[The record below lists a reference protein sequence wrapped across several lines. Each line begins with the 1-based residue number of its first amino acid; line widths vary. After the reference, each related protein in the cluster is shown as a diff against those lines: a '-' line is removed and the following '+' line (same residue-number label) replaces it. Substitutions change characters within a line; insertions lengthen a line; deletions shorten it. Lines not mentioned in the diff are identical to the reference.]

1 MNKHVHR
8 LVFDRRRGMRVPA
21 AEHARSAGKAG
32 GGQTRAAAVV
42 GVVSLLM
49 GAGAQA
55 QSQMVSAGTLSSSAM
70 GATRLSTS
78 ALPAQ
83 ALSPTRSVS
92 DMVSQVL
99 ASGRPNLPVFSNDFK
114 ADNRGQFEI
123 KDPTASDIYLM
134 RVLQQSGAIIINWDS
149 FDIGKGYTV
158 RFEQP
163 AGGRALN
170 KVRGNATSLID
181 GALQANG
188 EVMVE
193 NGAGIIFG
201 KNARVDTGSLVATAL
216 SIAQAS
222 AGYAVKDSDLF
233 KDPNDPTMLNL
244 YQWRDGRAVFGGDET
259 KTAGFVATEPGA
271 VIRALAGGKV
281 IMVAPRVVNKGLIES
296 PSGQT
301 VLAAGKTVYLYA
313 PLDRAQRGLL
323 VAVDNFT
330 DTTLA
335 DISKS
340 VEDAIVREVDEAINK
355 GTLPKEKREEA
366 IKAAPR
372 PSTLGSVENVR
383 EGDAFTSGL
392 VRADK
397 GTINLV
403 GAAIRQKG
411 QLTATT
417 AVKAQNG
424 AIFLQAMK
432 DTFDDVGVRKAKT
445 LGTVELGAGSI
456 TEVLPSSD
464 GLLSADGK
472 AVASQQVVGI
482 VQGDE
487 STSTVVLNKIGV
499 NPNEVLRAPATPA
512 EPVRPT
518 VPADDATDTV
528 KAKYQTDLAQYLV
541 DKAAYERS
549 ELSVQ
554 ASANTFYRSRI
565 DILGNDITLRTGA
578 RVQAPSGEINILAA
592 KDWQDSPLRLASNGA
607 VLKDGS
613 RVVMEAG
620 AVVDASGL
628 DNLLLPA
635 QRNQLKAQ
643 LFSAELSDSP
653 LQRAG
658 VVYRQTVMADAR
670 RLVDLG
676 DTSGYY
682 SNLRYTAAEMSTSGG
697 LIRMQAQGALMLDP
711 DARVDFSG
719 GAVTYDAGTLVS
731 SVLLR
736 NGLITLANDARRDV
750 IYDTF
755 IADPTSTSKDDLARY
770 GLSGLTLPASSVL
783 TGQFVGKSAGAAVLG
798 APVASL
804 GAVLDGSVRMS
815 EVQRNASQMAGR
827 DPGLSTMLQER
838 DSATSPV
845 WAGVDDLNASD
856 RTVRLS
862 QLLTKEANEA
872 ASGYQPQLFA
882 GLRPTAG
889 LLVVGREIDA
899 DSASRAKSSLVSSVS
914 ITGQA
919 VAAPR
924 ISGDL
929 GTEAWNQLL
938 AQVGSKTVLSTAQ
951 MQRAGL
957 AGVTLFADNV
967 QYGNTATQDAPSLQ
981 LAAGGSFV
989 AKARE
994 GDVVLHGSITVPGG
1008 NISVTAQGGDLT
1020 LTSGSRL
1027 DAGGTR
1033 RDDRVAGQQT
1043 PAPALKGGSVSLTAL
1058 DDVVLAQ
1065 GSEVDVSGTA
1075 WRGADDSL
1083 VKGRAGTLT
1092 VKVNNGA
1099 SSAGGVM
1106 PDGMPTLAGTLSGF
1120 DFAGGGKL
1128 VLGGLPGVVLGGARE
1143 GAFSLSTG
1151 LYANRGFGTVE
1162 VESLGHVD
1170 VLANAQVKPVL
1181 VNMQSLSSAYSF
1193 VTGTTHALTTLE
1205 TGLRSGTHLALT
1217 ASTEPAVAAK
1227 VRNGFAAGVGADV
1240 RVGKGAV
1247 LDMGM
1252 GGSITLKAGGSIDMA
1267 GTLRA
1272 LGGDVSLGIL
1282 KALGKRGVTNA
1293 TDFEEYGYVAGQAIH
1308 LRNESLID
1316 VSGAVKAVEKRSSLA
1331 SLLGLSQPLEGEV
1344 LAGGTVTLGGKDGE
1358 TTRGQI
1364 LMESNATIRLNGASG
1379 ILSRD
1384 ITGTAPSRISAAAGT
1399 LNIMSTDGFSL
1410 LGKVEAAAP
1419 DASVAGGT
1427 IHIGL
1432 SREGTIDN
1440 VETAG
1445 KTYPAGALA
1454 GKSTIRITDT
1464 QASAKQLSD
1473 SGRLFGEGVVSA
1485 DLLNNSGFDR
1495 VQLRADDTIQLN
1507 AGVSLKA
1514 AENRTRLQSV
1524 VLDAPVVE
1532 LTNKLKTTV
1541 TTSTEGGVTT
1551 TITTVA
1557 NEAASEAA
1565 KTVADH
1571 VIQAHHVA
1579 MGPVT
1584 SNGGTKDTVAASQR
1598 TLAGN
1603 RWLEVQA
1610 GLIEVNG
1617 DTAVQGANRVD
1628 LNATLGRT
1636 ANTALNRQN
1645 GEIRF
1650 IGQRPLAAALTADRT
1665 MRGQFNFQGELN
1677 LTAGQSYAT
1686 TLSNYT
1692 LLGKAGSTLNVF
1704 SPASGSTS
1712 QTPLS
1717 ALATLK
1723 LNATQVNLD
1732 GVIRQ
1737 PVGSI
1742 DVTADTL
1749 TLGDRAALSI
1759 SADGVTVPVGM
1770 TVNKTTWV
1778 YSPQGQVEDNVP
1790 DTGNVVQDITQ
1801 LPITK
1806 QIKLNGKTLSLS
1818 TSSTVEAQAG
1828 GDIAAWQF
1836 NTGVGGTTDTYLR
1849 QGLFAVL
1856 PSYGYDFAPY
1866 DADIRARTQQIG
1878 TDLKVGDQV
1887 TITTGN
1893 GVLAAGNYTLLDARY
1908 GILPGAVLVS
1918 ATTLDVSRPMPV
1930 AVRNDDGSV
1939 TVSGYRTSTGTA
1951 QNGGN
1956 DQRQA
1961 LLLEPESAFR
1971 AKSDITVVSG
1981 NTFQRERATKDGSTL
1996 PLPGDGGRVS
2006 LTATDAVFNWQARF
2020 NFKGKDGLKAGEFDL
2035 AMPDIEV
2042 RSALP
2047 QIATA
2052 AGVVSMD
2059 QLNALGADSVLL
2071 GGVRTTNSDGSV
2083 TVTREAKSVAFVA
2096 DATGGATPNTLSTQ
2110 GELMAV
2116 AKNSVTVDA
2125 GMTIAST
2132 GKDDGASRSYVVDKD
2147 GALLQVGQRANTD
2160 ITVTGATTGNTAQ
2173 LTVGSSQAGAAAVTL
2188 RGASVQLDSTGTTTL
2203 ADSTVLAT
2211 TSLGLG
2217 AGSVVVGD
2225 AETTPAG
2232 ALQLKG
2238 ELLNRL
2244 NQAERLALRASA
2256 GSLAFAGGTQLGGTG
2271 TKQLTLDAPQLLGVV
2286 ATGATT
2292 EAAAQAVTTVKAQ
2305 EVVLRNSSGLSAD
2318 GLTGVG
2324 QLSVQATPVFTD
2336 GHTGGI
2342 TVAASG
2348 AAGQRLGFTQTTLSS
2363 QGDIV
2368 FRGQGQTNA
2377 QGDVTLSAA
2386 RVTAASDANQ
2396 KLNAAGDL
2404 TIARAEGAR
2413 SLNESVGAGGKLS
2426 LEGRTVSQQ
2435 GNIDIEA
2442 GRLNLMARGD
2452 QGAPAQALVFATGSN
2467 TSVAGRLRNVSDTY
2481 AVASGGGQ
2489 LTAEARQ
2496 GAIVVDGTLS
2506 AAAPTLPKGV
2516 TGDAPAAG
2524 TITLKAVGTN
2534 GQVLMG
2540 QQAKLDVSG
2549 AAGQS
2554 GTVAVDTR
2562 QLALTQAAASAAS
2575 ADATLAQNGLEK
2587 LATASRN
2594 ADGSALREFNV
2605 RQRDGSLSFNSQ
2617 VKAAMVA
2624 LTADTG
2630 GLNLGAKASIDA
2642 TTAAGGVVQL
2652 QARDDLT
2659 LNDGASIVARSTR
2672 DGANGGDVLLASGQ
2686 GTIRLGAA
2694 TVVADSEGD
2703 AKDGRVVLRALQTQ
2717 DAQGQYTGM
2726 KVNTLSDSAPATLQ
2740 AGRVQLE
2747 GVRVYDSATI
2757 TSVGTGTASASNLNL
2772 AALTTAATTFAGNQT
2787 AILTA
2792 AGLGSTANASVRA
2805 GTEIRAQGNF
2815 TVATDLVLAAA
2826 TQPMNLTIRA
2836 AGDLN
2841 VNNSVSAGLTN
2852 ATATAT
2858 VQAGDGAS
2866 LRFVAGA
2873 DLASADVNATKADA
2887 STGHFTLAG
2896 NKLIRTTTGSIDVH
2910 ASGDVRL
2917 MAPTLATT
2925 SSIYVTGGQ
2934 SVLGTNEVFG
2944 NENTA
2949 AAATRAANAYRSAA
2963 FTERGER
2970 LSVSAG
2976 GQLGSFASV
2985 ATVNGVTTYVQQQL
2999 SQGTGNYFYHGGNP
3013 NATLATQK
3021 VPVAWWAGFN
3031 EFRQGLGSFG
3041 GGNIDVRA
3049 GGDVS
3054 NIAVVAPTNA
3064 RSVFTGNAAQANLK
3078 VLNGGDV
3085 SVSAGGNLVGGVY
3098 FLGRG
3103 QGRLSAAGGLVEGAD
3118 NVANGTTPST
3128 TAVDN
3133 LGAMLALMDGKWS
3146 VNTLGDLKVSHVYN
3160 PTIVPFRFT
3169 GAGSLNPSN
3178 TTSPSGL
3185 TNANAAVYYTY
3196 GDGAGVSLA
3205 SLQGGVNLAPNAQ
3218 NFNRMHATATAGSLE
3233 LGQNG
3238 DLVKDAS
3245 VPASVLPPVV
3255 SMVSLSKDVVIDSG
3269 GRKNTS
3275 LGTNG
3280 AGGAKLFVMPS
3291 AQSDVNVYAG
3301 RDVKLAADLQLLDA
3315 AQVQLGL
3322 PGVSAPALFA
3332 GNSKSITST
3341 SLQNYT
3347 YLNYNLGGLN
3357 AGTTRDDDARTATA
3371 TRVSSADVYG
3381 RDGKEGNLLN
3391 GLIGDL
3397 AQAGNDSLIRFIAG
3411 RDIAFDKQNDAG
3423 RAVNSFLRTPR
3434 PTEVVAG
3441 RDIVN
3446 PNFLG
3451 QNFDEADVTRLS
3463 AGRDIT
3469 GVPVA
3474 VSARVM
3480 ALGGPGAFKVEAG
3493 RDLELNQMAG
3503 VLAIGNKVNNA
3514 LPSASAKITVAA
3526 GTAKTVNLSEL
3537 QSRYGNQAGLRD
3549 RINQALTDS
3558 GLLPSGAASW
3568 TALSDNEAF
3577 AAFGQLT
3584 EARQVEA
3591 VQAFQNASFAALY
3604 LPEDAGKPAAYY
3616 RSAAFQ
3622 RKKQEAMWAQI
3633 QLAAAGANVIAVS
3646 TDPTEEASRKLRRQA
3661 LFAAAEAVADLAG
3674 YGRTFDGTGDVN
3686 VGQSRVHNLGQGG
3699 GTVLGRADDS
3709 LGGIDVIASGQ
3720 VIAGLPTP
3728 DAPGG
3733 FINFQ
3738 GGSFRSLSEG
3748 DFLAGDQK
3756 VIALGRGNL
3765 LIYSVN
3771 GSIDSGKGS
3780 NTSATDD
3787 VPQPVLNK
3795 RTGLVES
3802 KGNPPTS
3809 GSGFQKVQT
3818 PADMTPVIGLYAPNG
3833 EIRALDAFIKGD
3845 ANISI
3850 VAPTVKGGDN
3860 IGGASGVSSAPAP
3873 TVSISLTPKVAD
3885 TAAGVTQVAQAA
3897 DSKSKVSS
3905 NSVLTVDLLGFGDGN
3920 ATAAGAAE
3928 PPKEKD
3934 KDKEKR

>member
-42 GVVSLLM
+42 GAVSLLL
-49 GAGAQA
+49 GSAAQG
-55 QSQMVSAGTLSSSAM
+55 QSQMVSAGSVSASAM
-70 GATRLSTS
+70 GANRLSTS
-78 ALPAQ
+78 ALADR
-83 ALSPTRSVS
+83 AFSPTRSVA

-99 ASGRPNLPVFSNDFK
+99 ASGRPNLPVFSTTF
-114 ADNRGQFEI
+114 AGDNKGQFSI
-123 KDPTASDIYLM
+123 QDPTPTDAYLM
-134 RVLQQSGAIIINWDS
+134 RVLQQSGAIVINWDS

-163 AGGRALN
+163 TGGRALN
-170 KVRGNATSLID
+170 KVRGASPSLID
-181 GALQANG
+181 GMLQANG

-201 KNARVDTGSLVATAL
+201 KNARVNTGSLVATAL
-216 SIAQAS
+216 SIAQNAM
-222 AGYAVKDSDLF
+222 GNLTDMNSD
-233 KDPNDPTMLNL
+233 KALNL

-271 VIRALAGGKV
+271 VIQALSGGKV
-281 IMVAPRVVNKGLIES
+281 ILVAPRVVNKGLIES

-301 VLAAGKTVYLYA
+301 VLAAGKTVYMYA
-313 PLDRAQRGLL
+313 PTDTAQRGLL

-330 DTTLA
+330 DATLSQIEAQAKEELGLAAADKLPA
-335 DISKS
+335 DIQ
-340 VEDAIVREVDEAINK
+340 
-355 GTLPKEKREEA
+355 
-366 IKAAPR
+366 
-372 PSTLGSVENVR
+372 TLGTVENVR
-383 EGDAFTSGL
+383 EGGAYTSGL

-445 LGTVELGAGSI
+445 LGTVELGAGSL

-472 AVASQQVVGI
+472 AVASQQVVGV

-487 STSTVVLNKIGV
+487 GTSTVVLNKIGV
-499 NPNEVLRAPATPA
+499 NPNEVLRAPETPT

-528 KAKYQTDLAQYLV
+528 KAKYQADLAKYLV
-541 DKAAYERS
+541 DKAAYEQF

-554 ASANTFYRSRI
+554 TSANTFYRSRI

-578 RVQAPSGEINILAA
+578 RVQAPAGEINILAA
-592 KDWQDSPLRLASNGA
+592 KDWQDSPLRLANNVGA
-607 VLKDGS
+607 VKDGS

-643 LFSAELSDSP
+643 LFSVELSDSP

-697 LIRMQAQGALMLDP
+697 VIRMQAQGALMLDP

-755 IADPTSTSKDDLARY
+755 IADPSSTSKDDLARY
-770 GLSGLTLPASSVL
+770 GLSGLTLPAPSVL
-783 TGQFVGKSAGAAVLG
+783 PGQFVGKSAGAAVLG
-798 APVASL
+798 APVESI

-827 DPGLSTMLQER
+827 DPGLSTLLQAK
-838 DSATSPV
+838 DPATSPV
-845 WAGVDDLNASD
+845 WAGVEDLNASD

-889 LLVVGREIDA
+889 LLVVGREIGT
-899 DSASRAKSSLVSSVS
+899 DSASRAALSLVSSVS

-919 VAAPR
+919 LAAPR
-924 ISGDL
+924 ISADL

-938 AQVGSKTVLSTAQ
+938 AQVGSNTVLSTSQ
-951 MQRAGL
+951 LQRAGL
-957 AGVTLFADNV
+957 AGVTLFADKV

-994 GDVVLHGSITVPGG
+994 GDVVLHGGITVPGG
-1008 NISVTAQGGDLT
+1008 NISVTAQGGDVVLT
-1020 LTSGSRL
+1020 TGSRL

-1033 RDDRVAGQQT
+1033 RDDRVAGTQT

-1058 DDVVLAQ
+1058 GDVTLAQ
-1065 GSEVDVSGTA
+1065 GSEVDVSGAA
-1075 WRGADDSL
+1075 WRGSDGSL
-1083 VKGRAGTLT
+1083 TKGRAGTLT

-1099 SSAGGVM
+1099 SAAGGAM

-1120 DFAGGGKL
+1120 DFSGGGTL
-1128 VLGGLPGVVLGGARE
+1128 VLGGLPSVVLGGARE

-1151 LYANRGFGTVE
+1151 LYADRGFGTVE

-1170 VLANAQVKPVL
+1170 VVANARVNPVL
-1181 VNMQSLSSAYSF
+1181 ANMQSLSSAYSYI
-1193 VTGTTHALTTLE
+1193 TGSTHALTTLE
-1205 TGLRSGTHLALT
+1205 AGLRSGTHLTLK
-1217 ASTEPAVAAK
+1217 ASTEPALAAEA
-1227 VRNGFAAGVGADV
+1227 RNGFAEGVGADV

-1252 GGSITLKAGGSIDMA
+1252 GGSITLQAGGNIDMA

-1272 LGGDVSLGIL
+1272 LGGNVSLGIM
-1282 KALGKRGVTNA
+1282 GSRGVENT
-1293 TDFEEYGYVAGQAIH
+1293 TQFENYGYVAGQAIR
-1308 LRNESLID
+1308 LRNDSLID
-1316 VSGAVKAVEKRSSLA
+1316 VSGVVKAVEKRSSFA
-1331 SLLGLSQPLEGEV
+1331 SLLGLPQPLVGEV
-1344 LAGGTVTLGGKDGE
+1344 LAGGTVTLGGADGD
-1358 TTRGQI
+1358 TARGQL
-1364 LMESNATIRLNGASG
+1364 LMEADATIRLNGASG
-1379 ILSRD
+1379 VLSRD
-1384 ITGTAPSRISAAAGT
+1384 ITGSASRISAAAGT
-1399 LNIMSTDGFSL
+1399 LNITSTDGFSL

-1427 IHIGL
+1427 IHIAL

-1440 VETAG
+1440 VQSTG
-1445 KTYPAGALA
+1445 KAYPADALA
-1454 GKSTIRITDT
+1454 GKRSIRITDT
-1464 QASAKQLSD
+1464 QTSAKQLSG

-1485 DLLNNSGFDR
+1485 ELLNNSGFDR

-1507 AGVSLKA
+1507 AGVNLKA
-1514 AENRTRLQSV
+1514 PESRTRLQSV

-1541 TTSTEGGVTT
+1541 TQIPEGTL
-1551 TITTVA
+1551 TTVA
-1557 NEAASEAA
+1557 NEAVSEAA
-1565 KTVADH
+1565 KTVPDH

-1584 SNGGTKDTVAASQR
+1584 SQGGTRDTVAASQR
-1598 TLAGN
+1598 ALAGN

-1636 ANTALNRQN
+1636 ANTTLDRQN

-1650 IGQRPLAAALTADRT
+1650 IGQRPLTAALTADRT
-1665 MRGQFNFQGELN
+1665 MRGQFTFQGELN
-1677 LTAGQSYAT
+1677 LTAGQTYAT

-1692 LLGKAGSTLNVF
+1692 VLGNAGSTLNVF
-1704 SPASGSTS
+1704 APAAGSTS

-1723 LNATQVNLD
+1723 VNATQVNLD

-1749 TLGDRAALSI
+1749 TLGDHAALSI

-1778 YSPQGQVEDNVP
+1778 YSPQGQVTGNVP
-1790 DTGNVVQDITQ
+1790 DTDNVVQDITQ

-1836 NTGVGGTTDTYLR
+1836 NAGVGGTTDTYLR

-1866 DADIRARTQQIG
+1866 DADIRARTQQVG

-1893 GVLAAGNYTLLDARY
+1893 SVLAAGNYTLLDARY

-1918 ATTLDVSRPMPV
+1918 ATNLNVSRPMPV
-1930 AVRNDDGSV
+1930 AVKNDDGSV
-1939 TVSGYRTSTGTA
+1939 IVSGYRTSTGTA

-1971 AKSDITVVSG
+1971 AKSDISVVSG

-2006 LTATDAVFNWQARF
+2006 LTATEAVFNWQARF
-2020 NFKGKDGLKAGEFDL
+2020 NFKGKDGFKAGEFDL

-2047 QIATA
+2047 QTATA
-2052 AGVVSMD
+2052 AGVVSVD

-2083 TVTREAKSVAFVA
+2083 SVERSAATVKFVA
-2096 DATGGATPNTLSTQ
+2096 DGNATVRAD

-2125 GMTIAST
+2125 GMTIEST
-2132 GKDDGASRSYVVDKD
+2132 GKDDGASRSYVVNKD
-2147 GALLQVGQRANTD
+2147 GALLQVGQRAATD
-2160 ITVTGATTGNTAQ
+2160 ITVTDATAGNTAQ
-2173 LTVGSSQAGAAAVTL
+2173 LKVGSNQAGAAAVTL
-2188 RGASVQLDSTGTTTL
+2188 RGASVQLDSTGTTQL
-2203 ADSTVLAT
+2203 ADNTVLDSQ
-2211 TSLGLG
+2211 SLGLG

-2225 AETTPAG
+2225 ATTTPAG
-2232 ALQLKG
+2232 ALQVKG

-2256 GSLAFAGGTQLGGTG
+2256 GSLAFAGGTQLGGTA
-2271 TKQLTLDAPQLLGVV
+2271 TKQLTLDAPQLLGVA
-2286 ATGATT
+2286 ATGATA

-2305 EVVLRNSSGLSAD
+2305 ELVLRNGSGLAAD
-2318 GLTGVG
+2318 GQTGVG
-2324 QLSVQATPVFTD
+2324 RLSLQASPVSTD

-2348 AAGQRLGFTQTTLSS
+2348 TAGQRLGFTQTTLSS

-2368 FRGQGQTNA
+2368 FRGQGQTDA

-2386 RVTAASDANQ
+2386 RVTASSDANQ
-2396 KLNAAGDL
+2396 KLVAKGDL
-2404 TIARAEGAR
+2404 TVERAAGAR
-2413 SLNESVGAGGKLS
+2413 SLNESVGAGGKLG

-2442 GRLNLMARGD
+2442 GRLSLTARGD
-2452 QGAPAQALVFATGSN
+2452 QGAPAQALVFAAGST
-2467 TSVAGRLRNVSDTY
+2467 TSVAGKLRQVSDTY

-2489 LTAEARQ
+2489 LTAEAKQ

-2506 AAAPTLPKGV
+2506 AAAPTLPSGV
-2516 TGDAPAAG
+2516 TGDAPTAG
-2524 TITLKAVGTN
+2524 TITLKAAGTN

-2549 AAGQS
+2549 AASQS

-2562 QLALTQAAASAAS
+2562 QLGLTQAAASAAS
-2575 ADATLAQNGLEK
+2575 ADTTLAQNGLEK
-2587 LATASRN
+2587 LAAASRN

-2605 RQRDGSLSFNSQ
+2605 RQRDGSLSLNSQ

-2630 GLNLGAKASIDA
+2630 GLNLGAKAGIDA
-2642 TTAAGGVVQL
+2642 TTAAGGVIEL

-2659 LNDGASIVARSTR
+2659 LNDGATIVARSTR
-2672 DGANGGDVLLASGQ
+2672 DGANGGDVLLASSQ
-2686 GTIRLGAA
+2686 GSIRLGAA
-2694 TVVADSEGD
+2694 TVAADSEGD
-2703 AKDGRVVLRALQTQ
+2703 AKDGRIVLRALQTQ
-2717 DAQGQYTGM
+2717 SAQGQYTGM
-2726 KVNTLSDSAPATLQ
+2726 KVSTLSGSTPATLQ

-2747 GVRVYDSATI
+2747 GVRVYDGAAI
-2757 TSVGTGTASASNLNL
+2757 NSVGTGAASASNLNL

-2787 AILTA
+2787 AILSA
-2792 AGLGSTANASVRA
+2792 AGLGSNANASVRA

-2815 TVATDLVLAAA
+2815 TVATDLVLNAA

-2841 VNNSVSAGLTN
+2841 VNNSVSAGLNN
-2852 ATATAT
+2852 ATTTAT
-2858 VQAGDGAS
+2858 VQTGEGAS

-2887 STGHFTLAG
+2887 STGHFTLAS

-2917 MAPTLATT
+2917 MAATT
-2925 SSIYVTGGQ
+2925 ATPSSIYVTGGL
-2934 SVLGTNEVFG
+2934 SALGAAEVFAT
-2944 NENTA
+2944 ENTT
-2949 AAATRAANAYRSAA
+2949 AAATRATNAYKSAA

-2970 LSVSAG
+2970 LTVSAG

-2985 ATVNGVTTYVQQQL
+2985 TTANGVTQYMQQQL
-2999 SQGTGNYFYHGGNP
+2999 TQGTGNYFYHGGNP

-3054 NIAVVAPTNA
+3054 NIAVVAPTSA
-3064 RSVFTGNAAQANLK
+3064 RSVLNVDAAGTVLSSNLK

-3085 SVSAGGNLVGGVY
+3085 NVSAGGNLVGGVY

-3103 QGRLSAAGGLVEGAD
+3103 KGHLTAGGGLVAGAD
-3118 NVANGTTPST
+3118 NVADDVTPSS
-3128 TAVDN
+3128 TAVKN
-3133 LGAMLALMDGKWS
+3133 PGAMLALIDGHWS
-3146 VNTLGDLKVSHVYN
+3146 VNALGDLAVSHVYN

-3169 GAGSLNPSN
+3169 GSGNMNGTAGGAAVA
-3178 TTSPSGL
+3178 SGL
-3185 TNANAAVYYTY
+3185 TNTNAAAYYTY
-3196 GDGAGVSLA
+3196 AADAGVSLA
-3205 SLQGGVNLAPNAQ
+3205 SLQGSVKLMPDAQ
-3218 NFNRMHATATAGSLE
+3218 NFNRMHAASAVGTLD
-3233 LGQNG
+3233 LGISTNIA
-3238 DLVKDAS
+3238 DNAA

-3255 SMVSLSKDVVIDSG
+3255 SLVSLSKDVVIDTG
-3269 GRKNTS
+3269 GAKNTAQ
-3275 LGTNG
+3275 GTNG
-3280 AGGAKLFVMPS
+3280 SSGSKLFVMPTIE
-3291 AQSDVNVYAG
+3291 SDVTVYAG
-3301 RDVKLAADLQLLDA
+3301 RDVKLAADLQLLDT

-3322 PGVSAPALFA
+3322 PGTSAPALFPS
-3332 GNSKSITST
+3332 SKSNALTANAV
-3341 SLQNYT
+3341 QNFAW
-3347 YLNYNLGGLN
+3347 LIYNLGGSGGSVL
-3357 AGTTRDDDARTATA
+3357 DTAA
-3371 TRVSSADVYG
+3371 
-3381 RDGKEGNLLN
+3381 N
-3391 GLIGDL
+3391 GLRVATTAYDVSGQASSLTKTPVGDL
-3397 AQAGNDSLIRFIAG
+3397 KQAGNDNLVRFIAG
-3411 RDIAFDKQNDAG
+3411 RDVSFSDVSDTG
-3423 RAVNSFLRTPR
+3423 MTVTSFLRAPR
-3434 PTEVVAG
+3434 PTEIVAG

-3451 QNFDEADVTRLS
+3451 QNFDDADVTRLS
-3463 AGRDIT
+3463 AGRDVV

-3474 VSARVM
+3474 VTTSPRVL
-3480 ALGGPGAFKVEAG
+3480 ALGGPGALQVEAG

-3503 VLAIGNKVNNA
+3503 VLAIGNAVNSA

-3526 GTAKTVNLSEL
+3526 GTAKTVNLGEL
-3537 QSRYGNQAGLRD
+3537 QTRYGSQAALRET
-3549 RINQALTDS
+3549 INQALTDS
-3558 GLLPSGAASW
+3558 GLLPSGASSW
-3568 TALSDNEAF
+3568 AALSDSDAF
-3577 AAFGQLT
+3577 AAFAQLS
-3584 EARQVEA
+3584 ESRQVEA
-3591 VQAFQNASFAALY
+3591 VQTFQNATFAALY

-3633 QLAAAGANVIAVS
+3633 QLAAAGANAIAVS
-3646 TDPTEEASRKLRRQA
+3646 TDATEEASRKLRRQA
-3661 LFAAAEAVADLAG
+3661 LFAQAEAVADLAG
-3674 YGRTFDGTGDVN
+3674 HGRSFDSNGDVN

-3699 GTVLGRADDS
+3699 GTVLGQANDS
-3709 LGGIDVIASGQ
+3709 LGGIDVLASGQ
-3720 VIAGLPTP
+3720 VVAGLPT
-3728 DAPGG
+3728 AANASGG

-3765 LIYSVN
+3765 LIYSVH

-3780 NTSATDD
+3780 NTSQVAD
-3787 VPQPVLNK
+3787 VPERAFNAL
-3795 RTGLVES
+3795 TGLVES
-3802 KGNPPTS
+3802 KGKPPTS

-3818 PADMTPVIGLYAPNG
+3818 PEDMTPVIGLYAPNG

-3860 IGGASGVSSAPAP
+3860 IGGASGVAAPAAP

-3897 DSKSKVSS
+3897 DGKAKASS

-3920 ATAAGAAE
+3920 ATAAGGTE
-3928 PPKEKD
+3928 PAKD
-3934 KDKEKR
+3934 KADDKTKDKRQTP

>member
-42 GVVSLLM
+42 GAVSLLI

-55 QSQMVSAGTLSSSAM
+55 QSQMVSAGSVSSAM

-83 ALSPTRSVS
+83 TFSPTRSVS

-99 ASGRPNLPVFSNDFK
+99 ASGRPNLPVFSTTFQG
-114 ADNRGQFEI
+114 DNKGQFEI
-123 KDPTASDIYLM
+123 KNPTESDIYLM
-134 RVLQQSGAIIINWDS
+134 RVLQQSGAIIVNWDS

-163 AGGRALN
+163 TGGRALN
-170 KVRGNATSLID
+170 KVRGANASLID
-181 GALQANG
+181 GVLQGNG
-188 EVMVE
+188 EVMIE

-201 KNARVDTGSLVATAL
+201 KNARVNTGSLVATAL
-216 SIAQAS
+216 SIAQNAM
-222 AGYAVKDSDLF
+222 GNLSDM
-233 KDPNDPTMLNL
+233 NDAKALNL

-271 VIRALAGGKV
+271 VIQSLSGGKV
-281 IMVAPRVVNKGLIES
+281 ILVAPRVVNKGLIES

-301 VLAAGKTVYLYA
+301 VLAAGKTVYMYS
-313 PLDRAQRGLL
+313 PTDTAQRGLL

-330 DTTLA
+330 DATLSQIEAQAKEELGLAAIDKLPA
-335 DISKS
+335 DIQ
-340 VEDAIVREVDEAINK
+340 
-355 GTLPKEKREEA
+355 
-366 IKAAPR
+366 
-372 PSTLGSVENVR
+372 TLGTVENVR
-383 EGDAFTSGL
+383 EGGAYASGL

-464 GLLSADGK
+464 GLLSGDGIK
-472 AVASQQVVGI
+472 VPFTVASEQVVGV

-499 NPNEVLRAPATPA
+499 NPNEVLRAPETLS
-512 EPVRPT
+512 EPTRPT

-528 KAKYQTDLAQYLV
+528 KAKYQADLAKYLV
-541 DKAAYERS
+541 DKVAYEKA

-554 ASANTFYRSRI
+554 TSANTFYRSRI
-565 DILGNDITLRTGA
+565 DILGNDVTLRAGA
-578 RVQAPSGEINILAA
+578 KVQAPSGEINILAA
-592 KDWQDSPLRLASNGA
+592 KDWQDSPLRLANNVGA
-607 VLKDGS
+607 VKDGS
-613 RVVMEAG
+613 RIVMEAG

-635 QRNQLKAQ
+635 QRNQLKVQ
-643 LFSAELSDSP
+643 LFSIELSDSP

-670 RLVDLG
+670 RLLDLG

-697 LIRMQAQGALMLDP
+697 LIRMQSQGALMLDP

-719 GAVTYDAGTLVS
+719 GAITYDPGTLVS
-731 SVLLR
+731 SVLVR
-736 NGLITLANDARRDV
+736 NGLITLANDARRDF
-750 IYDTF
+750 IYDAL
-755 IADPTSTSKDDLARY
+755 ISDPTRASQDDLDRY
-770 GLSGLTLPASSVL
+770 GLGDLILPAPSVL
-783 TGQFVGKSAGAAVLG
+783 PGQFVGKSAGAAVLG
-798 APVASL
+798 APVESI

-827 DPGLSTMLQER
+827 DPGLSTMLQAK

-845 WAGVDDLNASD
+845 WAGVEDLNASD

-889 LLVVGREIDA
+889 LLVVGREIGT
-899 DSASRAKSSLVSSVS
+899 DSSTRAASSLVSSVS

-924 ISGDL
+924 ISADL
-929 GTEAWNQLL
+929 GAEAWSQLL
-938 AQVGSKTVLSTAQ
+938 AQVGSKTVLSTSQ
-951 MQRAGL
+951 LQRAGV

-967 QYGNTATQDAPSLQ
+967 QYGNAATQDAPSLQ

-994 GDVVLHGSITVPGG
+994 GDVIVHGGITVPGG
-1008 NISVTAQGGDLT
+1008 NISVTAQGGDVVLT
-1020 LTSGSRL
+1020 TGSRL

-1033 RDDRVAGQQT
+1033 RDDRVAGTRT

-1075 WRGADDSL
+1075 WRGTDGSL
-1083 VKGRAGTLT
+1083 TKGRAGTLT

-1099 SSAGGVM
+1099 SSAGGAM

-1120 DFAGGGKL
+1120 DFSGGGTL
-1128 VLGGLPGVVLGGARE
+1128 VLGGLPSVVLGGAIE
-1143 GAFSLSTG
+1143 GAFNLSTG
-1151 LYANRGFGTVE
+1151 LYAGRGFGAVE

-1181 VNMQSLSSAYSF
+1181 VNMQSLSSAYSY
-1193 VTGTTHALTTLE
+1193 VTGTTYALTTLQA
-1205 TGLRSGTHLALT
+1205 GLRSGTRLT
-1217 ASTEPAVAAK
+1217 LRASTEPALAAEA
-1227 VRNGFAAGVGADV
+1227 RNGFAEGVGADV

-1252 GGSITLKAGGSIDMA
+1252 GGSIALQAGGSIDMA

-1282 KALGKRGVTNA
+1282 GSRGVENITQ
-1293 TDFEEYGYVAGQAIH
+1293 FENYGYVAGQAIH
-1308 LRNESLID
+1308 LRNDSLID
-1316 VSGAVKAVEKRSSLA
+1316 VSGVVKAVEKRSSIA
-1331 SLLGLSQPLEGEV
+1331 SLLGLSQPLVGEV
-1344 LAGGTVTLGGKDGE
+1344 LAGGTVTLGGTDGD
-1358 TTRGQI
+1358 TVRGQL
-1364 LMESNATIRLNGASG
+1364 LMEADATIRLNGASG

-1384 ITGTAPSRISAAAGT
+1384 ITGTASRISAAAGT

-1427 IHIGL
+1427 IHIAL

-1440 VETAG
+1440 VPTAG
-1445 KTYPAGALA
+1445 KAYPADALA
-1454 GKSTIRITDT
+1454 GKRSIRITDT
-1464 QASAKQLSD
+1464 QASAKQLSGK
-1473 SGRLFGEGVVSA
+1473 GRLFGEGVVSA
-1485 DLLNNSGFDR
+1485 ELLNNSGFDR

-1514 AENRTRLQSV
+1514 AEGRTRLQSV
-1524 VLDAPVVE
+1524 VLDAPVLE

-1541 TTSTEGGVTT
+1541 VTT
-1551 TITTVA
+1551 PELTITTVA
-1557 NEAASEAA
+1557 NEVVSESA
-1565 KTVADH
+1565 KTTADH
-1571 VIQAHHVA
+1571 IVQAHQVA

-1584 SNGGTKDTVAASQR
+1584 SKGGTRDTVAASQR
-1598 TLAGN
+1598 ALAGD

-1617 DTAVQGANRVD
+1617 DTAVQGAKRVD

-1636 ANTALNRQN
+1636 ANTTLDRQN

-1650 IGQRPLAAALTADRT
+1650 IGQRPLTAALTADRA
-1665 MRGQFNFQGELN
+1665 MRGQFSFQGELN
-1677 LTAGQSYAT
+1677 LTAGQTYAT

-1692 LLGKAGSTLNVF
+1692 VLGKAGSTLNVF
-1704 SPASGSTS
+1704 APAAGSTS

-1723 LNATQVNLD
+1723 INATNVNLD

-1749 TLGDRAALSI
+1749 TLGDHAALSI

-1778 YSPQGQVEDNVP
+1778 YSPQGQVTGNVP
-1790 DTGNVVQDITQ
+1790 DTDNVVQDITQ

-1806 QIKLNGKTLSLS
+1806 QIKLNGKTISLS

-1836 NTGVGGTTDTYLR
+1836 NAGVGGTTDTYLR

-1893 GVLAAGNYTLLDARY
+1893 SVLAAGNYTLLDARY

-1918 ATTLDVSRPMPV
+1918 AKTVNVSRPMQV
-1930 AVRNDDGSV
+1930 AVKNDDGSV
-1939 TVSGYRTSTGTA
+1939 IVSGYRTSTGTA

-1981 NTFQRERATKDGSTL
+1981 NTFQTERATKDGSTL

-2006 LTATDAVFNWQARF
+2006 LTADAAFNWQARF

-2047 QIATA
+2047 QTATA

-2083 TVTREAKSVAFVA
+2083 TVTRKANSVAFVA
-2096 DATGGATPNTLSTQ
+2096 DATGGAAPNTLSTQ

-2116 AKNSVTVDA
+2116 ATNGVTVA
-2125 GMTIAST
+2125 PGMTIAST
-2132 GKDDGASRSYVVDKD
+2132 GKDDGASRSYKIEGD
-2147 GALLQVGQRANTD
+2147 GALLQVGQRAATD

-2173 LTVGSSQAGAAAVTL
+2173 LNVGSNQAGAAAVTL

-2203 ADSTVLAT
+2203 ADSTVLSSK
-2211 TSLGLG
+2211 SLGLG

-2225 AETTPAG
+2225 AATTPAG
-2232 ALQLKG
+2232 ALQVKG
-2238 ELLNRL
+2238 TLLNQL

-2256 GSLAFAGGTQLGGTG
+2256 GSLAFAGGTQLGGSG
-2271 TKQLTLDAPQLLGVV
+2271 TKQLTLDAPQLLGVA
-2286 ATGATT
+2286 ATGATAET
-2292 EAAAQAVTTVKAQ
+2292 AVQAVTTVKAQ
-2305 EVVLRNSSGLSAD
+2305 ELVLRNGSGLAAD
-2318 GLTGVG
+2318 GQTGVG
-2324 QLSVQATPVFTD
+2324 QLSLQATPVSTD

-2348 AAGQRLGFTQTTLSS
+2348 TAGQRLGFAKTTLGS

-2396 KLNAAGDL
+2396 KLVAAGDL

-2413 SLNESVGAGGKLS
+2413 SLNESVGAGGKLG

-2442 GRLNLMARGD
+2442 GRLNLTARGD
-2452 QGAPAQALVFATGSN
+2452 QGAPTQALVFAAGSN
-2467 TSVAGRLRNVSDTY
+2467 TSVAGKLRNVSDTY

-2489 LTAEARQ
+2489 LTAEAKQ

-2506 AAAPTLPKGV
+2506 AAAPTLPSGV

-2562 QLALTQAAASAAS
+2562 QLALTQAAASAAG

-2587 LATASRN
+2587 LAAASRN
-2594 ADGSALREFNV
+2594 ADGSALSEFNV
-2605 RQRDGSLSFNSQ
+2605 RQRDGSLSLNSQ

-2630 GLNLGAKASIDA
+2630 GLNLGAKAGIDA
-2642 TTAAGGVVQL
+2642 STAAGGVVQL

-2672 DGANGGDVLLASGQ
+2672 DGANGGDVLLASSQ
-2686 GTIRLGAA
+2686 GSIRLGAA

-2703 AKDGRVVLRALQTQ
+2703 AKDGRIVLRALQTQ
-2717 DAQGQYTGM
+2717 NSQAQYTGM
-2726 KVNTLSDSAPATLQ
+2726 KVSTLGGSAPATLQ

-2757 TSVGTGTASASNLNL
+2757 TSVGTGAASASNLNL
-2772 AALTTAATTFAGNQT
+2772 AALTTAATSFASNQT

-2792 AGLGSTANASVRA
+2792 VGLGSTANASVRA
-2805 GTEIRAQGNF
+2805 GAEIRAQNNF
-2815 TVATDLVLAAA
+2815 TVATDLVLNAA

-2836 AGDLN
+2836 AGDLS
-2841 VNNSVSAGLTN
+2841 VNNSVSAGLNN
-2852 ATATAT
+2852 ASTTAT
-2858 VQAGDGAS
+2858 VQTGEGAS

-2873 DLASADVNATKADA
+2873 DLTSADVNATKADA
-2887 STGHFTLAG
+2887 STGHFTLAS

-2917 MAPTLATT
+2917 MAATT
-2925 SSIYVTGGQ
+2925 ATPSSIYVTGGL
-2934 SVLGTNEVFG
+2934 STLGTTELFAT
-2944 NENTA
+2944 ENTA
-2949 AAATRAANAYRSAA
+2949 AAATRATNAYKSAA

-2970 LSVSAG
+2970 LTVSAG

-2985 ATVNGVTTYVQQQL
+2985 TTANGVTQYVQQQL
-2999 SQGTGNYFYHGGNP
+2999 TQGTGNYFYHGGNP
-3013 NATLATQK
+3013 NATLVTQK

-3041 GGNIDVRA
+3041 GGNIAARA

-3054 NIAVVAPTNA
+3054 NIAVVAPTSA
-3064 RSVFTGNAAQANLK
+3064 RSVLNVDAAGTVLSSNLK

-3085 SVSAGGNLVGGVY
+3085 NVSAGGNLVGGVY

-3103 QGRLSAAGGLVEGAD
+3103 QGHLSAGGSLLAGAD
-3118 NVANGTTPST
+3118 NVADGVTPST
-3128 TAVDN
+3128 TAVVN
-3133 LGAMLALMDGKWS
+3133 PGAMLALMEGHWS
-3146 VNTLGDLKVSHVYN
+3146 VNTLGDLAVSHVYN

-3169 GAGSLNPSN
+3169 GAGNMN
-3178 TTSPSGL
+3178 GTTGGATAASGL
-3185 TNANAAVYYTY
+3185 TNTSAATYYTY
-3196 GDGAGVSLA
+3196 AADAGVSLA
-3205 SLQGGVNLAPNAQ
+3205 SLQGSVKLMPDAQ
-3218 NFNRMHATATAGSLE
+3218 NFNRMHAASAAGTLD
-3233 LGQNG
+3233 LGVSTNIA
-3238 DLVKDAS
+3238 DNAA

-3255 SMVSLSKDVVIDSG
+3255 SLVSLSKDVVIDTG
-3269 GRKNTS
+3269 GSKNS
-3275 LGTNG
+3275 AQGTNG
-3280 AGGAKLFVMPS
+3280 SGGAKLFVMPS
-3291 AQSDVNVYAG
+3291 TESDVTVYAG

-3322 PGVSAPALFA
+3322 PSTSAPALFPA
-3332 GNSKSITST
+3332 SRSNA
-3341 SLQNYT
+3341 LPANAAQNFAW
-3347 YLNYNLGGLN
+3347 LIYNLGGSGGSVL
-3357 AGTTRDDDARTATA
+3357 DTAA
-3371 TRVSSADVYG
+3371 
-3381 RDGKEGNLLN
+3381 N
-3391 GLIGDL
+3391 GLRVATTAYDVSGQASSLTKTPIVDL
-3397 AQAGNDSLIRFIAG
+3397 KQASNDNLVRFIAG
-3411 RDIAFDKQNDAG
+3411 RDVTFSDVSDAG
-3423 RAVNSFLRTPR
+3423 MTVKSFLRTPR
-3434 PTEVVAG
+3434 PTEIVAG

-3463 AGRDIT
+3463 AGRDVI
-3469 GVPVA
+3469 GVPVTLTT
-3474 VSARVM
+3474 SPRVL
-3480 ALGGPGAFKVEAG
+3480 ALGGPGALQVEAG

-3503 VLAIGNKVNNA
+3503 VLAIGNGVNSA

-3537 QSRYGNQAGLRD
+3537 QARYGSQAGLRD
-3549 RINQALTDS
+3549 SINQALTDS
-3558 GLLPSGAASW
+3558 GLLPSGASSW
-3568 TALSDNEAF
+3568 AALSDSEAF

-3584 EARQVEA
+3584 DARQVEA
-3591 VQAFQNASFAALY
+3591 VQAFQNATFAALY
-3604 LPEDAGKPAAYY
+3604 LPEDAGKPASYY
-3616 RSAAFQ
+3616 RSAVFQ

-3633 QLAAAGANVIAVS
+3633 QQTAAAAGAIAVS
-3646 TDPTEEASRKLRRQA
+3646 ADPTEEASRKLRRQA

-3674 YGRTFDGTGDVN
+3674 HGRSFDSNGDVN

-3699 GTVLGRADDS
+3699 GTVLGQANDS

-3720 VIAGLPTP
+3720 VVAGLPTAAN
-3728 DAPGG
+3728 APGG
-3733 FINFQ
+3733 FINYL

-3765 LIYSVN
+3765 LIYSVH

-3780 NTSATDD
+3780 NTSQVAD
-3787 VPQPVLNK
+3787 VPLRTFNPL
-3795 RTGLVES
+3795 TGLVEA

-3818 PADMTPVIGLYAPNG
+3818 PSDMTPVTGLYAPNG
-3833 EIRALDAFIKGD
+3833 EIRALDARIKGD
-3845 ANISI
+3845 GNITVI
-3850 VAPTVKGGDN
+3850 TPTVKGGSN

-3885 TAAGVTQVAQAA
+3885 TAAGVAQVAQAA
-3897 DSKSKVSS
+3897 DSKSKTSS

-3920 ATAAGAAE
+3920 ATAAGGTE
-3928 PPKEKD
+3928 PSKDKD